1 MSLAKQ
7 PPDRGCAAPRLRH
20 DEGVTVVD
28 AISRALGRLDA
39 AAHLEAVVAR
49 DDSAALAAAAE
60 LERSGAR
67 GPLAGLG
74 VTVKDWI
81 EVAGLPCEGEAVQRT
96 GHVPSR
102 DATAVRR
109 LRAAGAVVLA
119 KTQPGAHHSVHG
131 TCHHPLDPARTP
143 GGSSSGEAA
152 LVGAGASV
160 LGLGSDSGGSIRLPA
175 AWCGA
180 CGLKP
185 TFGLVPVTGHRPRVG
200 GRHDGRTVIGPLAA
214 RVDLLGVALEAIA
227 GPDGRDPDA
236 VPVALGNPADV
247 PVEGLRVA
255 VVRGE
260 GEWTPAGSTGDAV
273 EIALRTLASLG
284 ATILEGALPQH
295 LDESL
300 DLTRRYWDRA
310 ELPGAE
316 ADRQLWEWDRFR
328 VRLLRAVADVDV
340 VVGPVVQDVAPLRRE
355 LTGADYVF
363 TLPWSLTGWPA
374 VSLPYGTDPATGLPL
389 AVQVAAK
396 PWQDHVA
403 LAVAAA
409 LEGTG

>member
-1 MSLAKQ
+1 V
-7 PPDRGCAAPRLRH
+7 PRARLGH
-20 DEGVTVVD
+20 DGGVTVVD
-28 AISRALGRLDA
+28 AISHALGRLDA

-49 DDSAALAAAAE
+49 DDEAALAAAAAID
-60 LERSGAR
+60 RAGAR
-67 GPLAGLG
+67 GPLTGLG

-81 EVAGLPCEGEAVQRT
+81 EVAGLPCEGEAVERT
-96 GHVPSR
+96 GHVPAR
-102 DATAVRR
+102 NATVVHR
-109 LRAAGAVVLA
+109 LREAGAVVLA

-131 TCHHPLDPARTP
+131 TCHHPLDATRTP

-152 LVGAGASV
+152 LIGARASV

-185 TFGLVPVTGHRPRVG
+185 TFGLVPVTGHLPRVG

-214 RVDLLGVALEAIA
+214 GVDLLVVALKVIA

-236 VPVALGNPADV
+236 VPVAPGNPADV
-247 PVEGLRVA
+247 RVEGLRAA
-255 VVRGE
+255 VIRGE
-260 GEWTPAGSTGDAV
+260 GEWTPAPSTADAV
-273 EIALRTLASLG
+273 ERAARTLASAG
-284 ATILEGALPQH
+284 ATVLDEALPEH

-328 VRLLRAVADVDV
+328 VRLLRAVSDVDV
-340 VVGPVVQDVAPLRRE
+340 VLGPVGRDVAPLRRE

-363 TLPWSLTGWPA
+363 TLPRSLTGWPA
-374 VSLPYGTDPATGLPL
+374 VSLPYGTDRATGLPL